1 MTGAWRTRVADGG
14 DGGDGADRAAV
25 WALYEAALR
34 GHIEAIWG
42 WEASWQ
48 QADFAR
54 AFARAATLMIERD
67 GVVCG
72 YCQLDLQAPTV
83 YLRMLVLAPEARSQG
98 IGAALLRAILQRTRA
113 AGRSLRLRVFKVN
126 QAAQRFYAREGW
138 LAESSDDVAVY
149 LRPPGEETTGV
160 AAVDLV
166 AGDFVMCCENHD
178 GRRRHA

>member
-1 MTGAWRTRVADGG
+1 MTGVWRTRVADGG
-14 DGGDGADRAAV
+14 DRAAV
-25 WALYEAALR
+25 WALYETALR

-54 AFARAATLMIERD
+54 AFATSATLMIERD

-72 YCQLDLQAPTV
+72 YCQLDLHAPVV

-126 QAAQRFYAREGW
+126 EAAQRFYAREGW
-138 LAESSDDVAVY
+138 LAESSDDVAIY
-149 LRPPGEETTGV
+149 LRPPCEENSAL
-160 AAVDLV
+160 AAPDLA
-166 AGDFVMCCENHD
+166 AGDFVMRFASQGSID
-178 GRRRHA
+178 

>member
-14 DGGDGADRAAV
+14 DGGDRAAV
-25 WALYEAALR
+25 WALYETALR

-48 QADFAR
+48 QTDFAR
-54 AFARAATLMIERD
+54 AFTTSATLMIERD

-72 YCQLDLQAPTV
+72 YCQLDLHASVV
-83 YLRMLVLAPEARSQG
+83 YLRMLVLAPGARSHG

-126 QAAQRFYAREGW
+126 EAAQRFYAREGW
-138 LAESSDDVAVY
+138 LAESSDDVAIY
-149 LRPPGEETTGV
+149 LRPPGEETTG
-160 AAVDLV
+160 AATVDLV
-166 AGDFVMCCENHD
+166 AGDFVMCCENQD